1 MLVNICGLG
10 GGIEEPEV
18 EASPEQQAGPQS
30 TEVPRPT
37 QVPISEPLMPTAPA
51 DRA

>member
-10 GGIEEPEV
+10 GGTEEPSV
-18 EASPEQQAGPQS
+18 EASPEQQADPLG

-51 DRA
+51 DRV